1 MTTPGFRFSVPIG
14 VRYSDLDAQGHM
26 NHARYLTFM
35 EEARFHYARALGL
48 WTDVDDFNA
57 VGQIVAEASCTY
69 LRPVKLGQTVDVAVR
84 TTRLGTKSLAM
95 AYHLSVAGEPVATAR
110 TVQVAF
116 DYHTHRSI
124 PVPPAWRAAIA
135 AFEGEA
141 LGA

>member
-1 MTTPGFRFSVPIG
+1 MPDFRFSTPII

-48 WTDVDDFNA
+48 WTDMDDFNA

-69 LRPVKLGQTVDVAVR
+69 LRPVKLGQTVEVAVR
-84 TTRLGTKSLAM
+84 TVRLGHKSLEM
-95 AYHLSVAGEPVATAR
+95 AYQLSVDGAVVATGR

-116 DYHTHRSI
+116 DYGSQRSI
-124 PVPPAWRAAIA
+124 PVPAAWRELIA

-141 LGA
+141 LAA